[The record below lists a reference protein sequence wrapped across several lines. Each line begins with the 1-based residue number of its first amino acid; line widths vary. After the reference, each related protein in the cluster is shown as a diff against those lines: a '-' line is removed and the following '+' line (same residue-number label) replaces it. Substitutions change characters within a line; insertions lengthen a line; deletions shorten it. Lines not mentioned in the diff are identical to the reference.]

1 MKKAA
6 IVAGV
11 TLGLIVSPINSRSS
25 NLLLPN
31 NRVEASNSLPL
42 STSNGTST
50 GSVIAS
56 AISGACLGATVGT
69 VIPVVGTAVGAVTG
83 ALVTTTLQMVA
94 SNKTQDIDHSNY
106 TVHDN
111 HSLFNNSNNTND
123 DTRQTD
129 NSKLESGRFD
139 RRSITMIPVV
149 SKNASMHSDVFGQAV
164 SKSVSEARYDVNN
177 VSSENLGALAT
188 SISVNSATI
197 NNDSLLVHAI
207 RTSKLLTAVMQATSN
222 TDSLEARI
230 ARQKQ
235 RKDVSAKANENISG
249 VTGAQMMT
257 LINGTH
263 LVVVSLDSTKN
274 SAKDLTFYGTV
285 VVVACNADTVSN
297 WIDGKY
303 PDPKQLG
310 LTVIGRKSIQA
321 NDADLE
327 GSLSALNNSVSNFG
341 NKDAQAAPKKPANET
356 ASNNLITKAFDY
368 LSGLDAFKVRAM
380 VQNYD
385 NGIDAGNREG
395 VYTDMGFKV
404 YETRLDSKGKPYSEY
419 IGFGRANSIGDNKAD
434 YNNYSTIYPKIGSFD
449 QGMIA
454 VAHEQGIVLSL
465 QPYYRTVT
473 VAREIPAIF
482 GNDPWG
488 TDANSAFG
496 LLINAHYNLAP
507 LTKISQLYAGINVG
521 FSWVNAPTAVSTTNN
536 WTISP
541 PYVVDVNLNVTK
553 KLDFGRMAAIAGLDV
568 GLSTVSFSAAYSA
581 SDLTANVAVGSN
593 YCIGLNTG
601 LEYQLTA
608 DVLLAA
614 VVSYRQ
620 QLTGV
625 DDITIKYSDGRE
637 EKYLQTDNE
646 HFWSAYRLDE
656 VNLGG
661 LGLGLRVSYALPKL
675 F

>member
-1 MKKAA
+1 
-6 IVAGV
+6 
-11 TLGLIVSPINSRSS
+11 LI
-25 NLLLPN
+25 
-31 NRVEASNSLPL
+31 
-42 STSNGTST
+42 
-50 GSVIAS
+50 
-56 AISGACLGATVGT
+56 
-69 VIPVVGTAVGAVTG
+69 AVTG
-83 ALVTTTLQMVA
+83 NSTASYQDAYMFAAANSVA
-94 SNKTQDIDHSNY
+94 
-106 TVHDN
+106 
-111 HSLFNNSNNTND
+111 
-123 DTRQTD
+123 
-129 NSKLESGRFD
+129 ES
-139 RRSITMIPVV
+139 
-149 SKNASMHSDVFGQAV
+149 
-164 SKSVSEARYDVNN
+164 RYDVNN
-177 VSSENLGALAT
+177 ATQESLKGLAGAINANASL
-188 SISVNSATI
+188 I
-197 NNDSLLVHAI
+197 NNDSMLIDAI
-207 RTSKLLTAVMQATSN
+207 RNSRLLSEVIQTTSN

-263 LVVVSLDSTKN
+263 LVVVSLDSTKK

-297 WIDGKY
+297 WIEGRY

-310 LTVIGRKSIQA
+310 LSVIGRKSIQA

-507 LTKISQLYAGINVG
+507 LTKIPQLYAGINVG
-521 FSWVNAPTAVSTTNN
+521 FSWVNAPTAISTTNN

-601 LEYQLTA
+601 LEYQLTP

-625 DDITIKYSDGRE
+625 DDIAIKYSDGRE

-646 HFWSAYRLDE
+646 QFWSAYRLDE

>member
-1 MKKAA
+1 MKKQATA
-6 IVAGV
+6 
-11 TLGLIVSPINSRSS
+11 TGLIIV
-25 NLLLPN
+25 LLL
-31 NRVEASNSLPL
+31 SLTQNVQSGPL
-42 STSNGTST
+42 SNRHVPAAPSEHTINDNTAGGLLATAV
-50 GSVIAS
+50 G
-56 AISGACLGATVGT
+56 GAGLGAAVGT
-69 VIPVVGTAVGAVTG
+69 IIPVVGTGIGAVAG
-83 ALVTTTLQMVA
+83 AVVMTTIQLTKPSETPDRV
-94 SNKTQDIDHSNY
+94 S
-106 TVHDN
+106 
-111 HSLFNNSNNTND
+111 TND
-123 DTRQTD
+123 FQTYGGSVDENNKRQSTD
-129 NSKLESGRFD
+129 SLSAQQSKLESGKFD
-139 RRSITMIPVV
+139 RRSITLIAVTGN
-149 SKNASMHSDVFGQAV
+149 STASYQDAYMFAAAN
-164 SKSVSEARYDVNN
+164 SVAESRYDVNN
-177 VSSENLGALAT
+177 ATQESLKGLAGAINANASL
-188 SISVNSATI
+188 I
-197 NNDSLLVHAI
+197 NNDSMLIDAI
-207 RTSKLLTAVMQATSN
+207 RNSRLLSEVIQTTSN

-249 VTGAQMMT
+249 VTGAQMTT

-263 LVVVSLDSTKN
+263 LVVVSLDSTKK

-297 WIDGKY
+297 WIEGRY

-310 LTVIGRKSIQA
+310 LSVIGRKSIQA

-507 LTKISQLYAGINVG
+507 LTKIPQLYAGINVG
-521 FSWVNAPTAVSTTNN
+521 FSWVNAPTAISTTNN

-601 LEYQLTA
+601 LEYQLTP

-625 DDITIKYSDGRE
+625 DDIAIKYSDGRE

-646 HFWSAYRLDE
+646 QFWSAYRLDE